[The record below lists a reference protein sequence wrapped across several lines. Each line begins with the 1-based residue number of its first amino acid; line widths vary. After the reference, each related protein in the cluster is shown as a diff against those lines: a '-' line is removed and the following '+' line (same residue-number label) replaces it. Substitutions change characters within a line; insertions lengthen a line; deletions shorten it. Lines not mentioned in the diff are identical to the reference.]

1 MSEDAA
7 HELQV
12 AIVTCLKADADV
24 TALIAGRVYDRV
36 PQGVSLPYVSFGPT
50 QELPEDADGLNL
62 SDLFIQLSVWS
73 DDPGYAEGRRIA
85 KAVVAALSGDTLSL
99 NDNAL
104 VYLELDSRRDLR
116 DPDGLTTH
124 IALTFRAAIE
134 NH

>member
-50 QELPEDADGLNL
+50 QELPEDADGLDL

-73 DDPGYAEGRRIA
+73 DDPGFAEGGGLPRRSLRRCPVIRFPSMTMRLSISNWIA
-85 KAVVAALSGDTLSL
+85 D
-99 NDNAL
+99 
-104 VYLELDSRRDLR
+104 
-116 DPDGLTTH
+116 
-124 IALTFRAAIE
+124 AICATRTD
-134 NH
+134 

>member
-12 AIVTCLKADADV
+12 AIVACLKADADV

-36 PQGVSLPYVSFGPT
+36 PQGVTLPYVSFGTT
-50 QELPEDADGLNL
+50 QELPEDADGLDL
-62 SDLFIQLSVWS
+62 SDLSIQISVWS
-73 DDPGYAEGRRIA
+73 DDPGFAEGRRIA
-85 KAVVAALSGDTLSL
+85 KAVIKALSGDTLTL

-104 VYLELDSRRDLR
+104 TYLDLDSRRDLR

-124 IALTFRAAIE
+124 IALGFRAAIE